1 MGDGLKVVPST
12 GRRLAGIEG
21 LRALAAT
28 SILAVHVWSSS
39 MPGGEVLG
47 QSRALGYGISSLSA
61 GLTLFFTLSGFLLY
75 RPFASAINRRTEH
88 QPISAYLHN
97 RLMRI
102 APAYLVILFAVALV
116 IGAASVRGPDG
127 ELGVGYL
134 TDPLQLGQSALLLQ
148 GYRPSTVVIGIG
160 PAWSLSVEV
169 VFYLLLPL
177 LVLLAAGLARR
188 ARGRRGRTLALL
200 APPALLLLIGLSGK
214 AAAAHLL
221 PAGPLAGY
229 NTDWHSVV
237 ERSFWAQA
245 DLFAFGML
253 VAVLHVEA
261 SDGRLRLPAHW
272 RQIAVGLGALV
283 FLPCAATMRGGEH
296 SYLLQ
301 NTGEALA
308 IALVLA
314 AIVIPGREGAKPLRA
329 VRVLESRVFVAVGV
343 ASYSLFLWHYPVILW
358 LRENGLTAGGL
369 GGLAL
374 NLALVATVA
383 GALSA
388 LTYRYVERP
397 ALRRKRR
404 SREPGAETQPV
415 TPVPAAGRA
424 FAPAAD

>member
-1 MGDGLKVVPST
+1 
-12 GRRLAGIEG
+12 
-21 LRALAAT
+21 
-28 SILAVHVWSSS
+28 
-39 MPGGEVLG
+39 MPDGEVLG
-47 QSRALGYGISSLSA
+47 RFRALGHGISSLSA
-61 GLTLFFTLSGFLLY
+61 GLTLFFVLSGFLLY
-75 RPFASAINRRTEH
+75 RPFAAAIARRTEH

-97 RLMRI
+97 RVMRI
-102 APAYLVILFAVALV
+102 APAYWVILLFTALV
-116 IGAASVRGPDG
+116 LGTASVRGPTG

-134 TDPLQLGQSALLLQ
+134 TNPLELGQVALLLQ
-148 GYRPSTVVIGIG
+148 DYRPSTMVIGIG
-160 PAWSLSVEV
+160 PAWSLAVEV
-169 VFYLLLPL
+169 VFYLVLPM

-188 ARGRRGRTLALL
+188 SQGRRGRTLALL
-200 APPALLLLIGLSGK
+200 APPVLLLLLGLSGK
-214 AAAAHLL
+214 FTAAHLL

-229 NTDWHSVV
+229 NPDWHSVV

-245 DLFAFGML
+245 DLFAFGMFA
-253 VAVLHVEA
+253 AVLHVES
-261 SDGRLRLPAHW
+261 SDGRIRLPAHW
-272 RQIAVGLGALV
+272 RKIAVGLAALV
-283 FLPCAATMRGGEH
+283 FIPCAATIGSGEH

-314 AIVIPGREGAKPLRA
+314 VIVIPGRQGAKPLWA
-329 VRVLESRVFVAVGV
+329 VRLLESRPFVAVGV
-343 ASYSLFLWHYPVILW
+343 ASYSVFLWHYPVILW

-374 NLALVATVA
+374 NLALVAIVT

-415 TPVPAAGRA
+415 TPVPAARRA